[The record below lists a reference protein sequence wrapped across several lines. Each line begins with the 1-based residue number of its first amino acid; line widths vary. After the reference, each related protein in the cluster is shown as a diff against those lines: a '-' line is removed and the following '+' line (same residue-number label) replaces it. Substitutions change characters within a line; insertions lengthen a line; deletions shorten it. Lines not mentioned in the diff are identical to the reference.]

1 MEGPNKH
8 PRSHDQCW
16 IHSRNTGS
24 VTHDQLAVLII
35 YRPLLAH
42 LSKCLNFSADSCT
55 NFVAANLIVE
65 ECISDIFRNFG
76 HSQNVVLTFDASL
89 GADTIVERVSVI
101 PNQLESAWRKSA
113 LQWIKPD
120 SNYSLKQL
128 RSALA
133 LVLIPHRVFAV
144 L

>member
-1 MEGPNKH
+1 MLDTFSEHRLSNSRSACSSDHISPIVGPPVKV
-8 PRSHDQCW
+8 SQF
-16 IHSRNTGS
+16 
-24 VTHDQLAVLII
+24 Q
-35 YRPLLAH
+35 RP
-42 LSKCLNFSADSCT
+42 DSCT

-65 ECISDIFRNFG
+65 ECISDVFRNFG
-76 HSQNVVLTFDASL
+76 HSKNVVLTFDASL

-101 PNQLESAWRKSA
+101 PNQLESAWRKST